1 MNNNSPTEYIGIDQI
16 NLLNR
21 FLEEDEPKN
30 IFLVTGKSS
39 FLTSG
44 LSKKIKKILE
54 GYNFVQFND
63 FETNPKYEDIKEGKD
78 LFLKNNCDFIV
89 AAGGGSAI
97 DVAKCVN
104 IYQSNPE
111 NFESIIADSSL
122 IENKGVS
129 LVAIPSTAGTGSE
142 ATHFAVIY
150 KDNVKYSIAH
160 PYLLPNCAIVD
171 AQFTF
176 DLPPYITA
184 CSGFD
189 ALCQAIESFWSVQ
202 ASEISKGYAR
212 KAIIKIRENL
222 LNSIRESNQK
232 SRQQMAHAAL
242 LSGKAINITKTT
254 APHAISYPLTTDFGI
269 PHGHAVALTLGY
281 FFEINEN
288 FEDEIKVNDQRGAS
302 YVKNTMKELR
312 TIFNWRSPEESREKW
327 LELMTQAGLGISFK
341 ELKLED
347 LDIKDIASR
356 VNIERLINNPI
367 PITNSTLVKVLSF
380 L

>member
-1 MNNNSPTEYIGIDQI
+1 MNNSSPTEYIGIDQI
-16 NLLNR
+16 NSLSI
-21 FLEEDEPKN
+21 FLGEVKPKN
-30 IFLVTGKSS
+30 IFLVSGKNS

-44 LSKKIKKILE
+44 LSKKILKILE
-54 GYNFVQFND
+54 GYSFVQFNN
-63 FETNPKYEDIKEGKD
+63 FETNPKYEDIKVAKE
-78 LFLKNNCDFIV
+78 LFLKNNCDLIL

-111 NFESIIADSSL
+111 NFESIITDSSL
-122 IENKGVS
+122 IKNKGVP

-150 KDNVKYSIAH
+150 KENIKYSIAH

-176 DLPPYITA
+176 DLPSYITA
-184 CSGFD
+184 CTGFD
-189 ALCQAIESFWSVQ
+189 ALCQAVESFWSVQ
-202 ASEISKGYAR
+202 ASEVSKGYAR
-212 KAIIKIRENL
+212 EAIIKIRENF
-222 LNSIRESNQK
+222 LNSIRESDQN
-232 SRQQMAHAAL
+232 SRQQMAHAAF

-254 APHAISYPLTTDFGI
+254 APHAISYPLTSDFGI

-281 FFEINEN
+281 FFEINEE
-288 FEDEIKVNDQRGAS
+288 FENQVKVNDHRGAA
-302 YVKNTMKELR
+302 YVKSTMKELR
-312 TIFNWRSPEESREKW
+312 EIFNWSSPEESREKW
-327 LELMTQAGLGISFK
+327 FELMTQAGLGINFK
-341 ELKLED
+341 EMNLED
-347 LDIKDIASR
+347 LNVKDIASR

-367 PITNSTLVKVLSF
+367 QITDPTLIKVLSF